1 MLHTDRCVSV
11 AEGPGSKG
19 CIGNVCLRF
28 STFLSMSCMLPSAVN
43 QQSKSFF
50 DTPEIGKCWPVSD
63 LLLEIRIQGA
73 QGAVISRSFVES
85 VIIGVI

>member
-1 MLHTDRCVSV
+1 
-11 AEGPGSKG
+11 
-19 CIGNVCLRF
+19 
-28 STFLSMSCMLPSAVN
+28 MLPSAVN

-63 LLLEIRIQGA
+63 LLEIRIQGA